1 MAIKLMFYHVAS
13 SVGGSVLVGGVC
25 VAFMEYLDERADVCE
40 SQ

>member
-1 MAIKLMFYHVAS
+1 MSAI

-25 VAFMEYLDERADVCE
+25 VAFMEYIDEKADACE